1 MNDNELMDNLKNDVA
16 FNPWLG
22 KVDEYRN
29 NFETGIRSFV
39 LHKNKVDDYESKV
52 NVIDGENDQL
62 HLRLDIPPQPFIG
75 MPTAGIWLLLKNPGF
90 SEIDLYD
97 YWGTMSQNNSVIRK
111 IQSEREVQLLQDRR
125 ERLLSQYSF
134 SQESGCEFYL
144 LDDSFKTCSVSGKGG
159 FGWYSRYL
167 FPKGGLLSRYCASDR
182 DEDKLAFC
190 SRNIF
195 VLDYHPYHSENY
207 CEEYADILKDNYWD
221 KLVEHALINNKLL
234 VFWGSKIL
242 SKVKTQF
249 EELYN
254 NAVEAG
260 RIYVLKGASAYF
272 SSNCLF
278 KVVGRGGVFLKPYL
292 KV

>member
-1 MNDNELMDNLKNDVA
+1 MSDNELMDKLKNDA
-16 FNPWLG
+16 TFNPWIE
-22 KVDEYRN
+22 KIDEYKN
-29 NFETGIRSFV
+29 NFRTGIRSFV
-39 LHKNKVDDYESKV
+39 LDKNKVDDYENKV
-52 NVIDGENDQL
+52 NEMDGENDRL

-97 YWGTMSQNNSVIRK
+97 YWGTMSQNNSIIRQV
-111 IQSEREVQLLQDRR
+111 QSERDLQDRR
-125 ERLLSQYSF
+125 NLFLSQYNF
-134 SQESGCEFYL
+134 SQQSGREFYL
-144 LDDSFKTCSVSGKGG
+144 LDDSFNTCSVSGKGG

-167 FPKGGLLSRYCASDR
+167 FPKGGLLSMYCASKAER
-182 DEDKLAFC
+182 LAFC

-207 CEEYADILKDNYWD
+207 CEEYADVLKEDYWD
-221 KLVEHALINNKLL
+221 KLVEHALTNNKLL

-242 SKVKTQF
+242 GKVKAQF
-249 EELYN
+249 GELYN
-254 NAVEAG
+254 NSVEAG

-278 KVVGRGGVFLKPYL
+278 QVVGRGGGFLKPYL